1 MIQVVEGLPD
11 NIVGIVA
18 KGRLTNDDWNRDIKP
33 LIETSLKR
41 HDKIRLYY
49 EIGGRFPRA
58 GLGNLRLWVEKTPPW
73 GRGAVVTEV
82 NWARGTVNPPRFF
95 MQAEVRGVS
104 TSDAMPR

>member
-49 EIGGRFPRA
+49 EIGGRLPGA
-58 GLGNLRLWVEKTPPW
+58 AWGKLKLGVEKTPQME
-73 GRGAVVTEV
+73 GGAVVADVSLLT
-82 NWARGTVNPPRFF
+82 ATVNAPPVLI
-95 MQAEVRGVS
+95 AVYV
-104 TSDAMPR
+104 

>member
-18 KGRLTNDDWNRDIKP
+18 KGRLTNDDWNRDIKT

-49 EIGGRFPRA
+49 EISDRFPGA
-58 GLGNLRLWVEKTPPW
+58 AWGNLMHGIENAPQCERVAVETSVSWLREPMNAK
-73 GRGAVVTEV
+73 
-82 NWARGTVNPPRFF
+82 RFL
-95 MQAEVRGVS
+95 MQA
-104 TSDAMPR
+104 